1 MATVAINN
9 SINAAQLAA
18 RILANDDLDV
28 RGRLELL
35 LDSQTKTVEDQAQ
48 RMEEV
53 GFEEYE
59 SK

>member
-18 RILANDDLDV
+18 RILANDDPDV
-28 RGRLELL
+28 RDRLELL
-35 LDSQTKTVEDQAQ
+35 LGSQTKTVEDQAQ
-48 RMEEV
+48 RMEAV
-53 GFEEYE
+53 GFDEYE